1 MSRHDI
7 IVYTQP
13 GWLFCNSLKAWLSEK
28 DIDYSE
34 RNIAEEDSAL
44 EELKNLGVFSTPA
57 TLIDNELIIGF
68 DQRKF
73 EELLNP
79 SDET

>member
-1 MSRHDI
+1 M
-7 IVYTQP
+7 
-13 GWLFCNSLKAWLSEK
+13 KAWLSEK
-28 DIDYSE
+28 GIDYSE
-34 RNIAEEDSAL
+34 RNIAQEDSAL

-73 EELLNP
+73 EELLDT